1 MSISIGTS
9 PADEPREKAE
19 VWLPDDLV
27 LDERTLVTDT
37 GTVTGTV
44 ILPRGTVLG
53 QMSDSRYCIAVA
65 SATDGSNVPC
75 AVLANISDVTSGDV
89 EGGVY
94 LGGSVNA
101 ACLTLDP
108 SISLLSA
115 QAALR
120 RYGIFVKGL
129 PAVL

>member
-1 MSISIGTS
+1 MLIATGTS
-9 PADEPREKAE
+9 PADDPLHKAE
-19 VWLPDDLV
+19 VSLPDGLV

-37 GTVTGTV
+37 ATITGTAV
-44 ILPRGTVLG
+44 LPRGAVLG
-53 QMSDSRYCIAVA
+53 QMNDGRYRLAVA

-75 AVLANISDVTSGDV
+75 AILANISDVTSGDV

-94 LGGSVNA
+94 LGGSVHV
-101 ACLTLDP
+101 ACLTFDP
-108 SISLLSA
+108 SITPLNA

-129 PAVL
+129 PATL